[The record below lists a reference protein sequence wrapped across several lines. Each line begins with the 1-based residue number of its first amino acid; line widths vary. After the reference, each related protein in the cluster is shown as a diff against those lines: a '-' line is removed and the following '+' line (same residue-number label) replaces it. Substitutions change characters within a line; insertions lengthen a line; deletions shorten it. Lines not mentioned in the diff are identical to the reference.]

1 MATNS
6 LQVVKQ
12 TLFSPAIQ
20 EQIQIRL
27 GENAG
32 AFTSSILDL
41 VGSNSRLMG
50 CSPMLVIKEA
60 MKAASLNLPVSN
72 QLGFAYV
79 IPYKVKGTMTPSF
92 QMGYKGYIQLALR
105 TGRYKHLNAGILYEG
120 QAWEEDQLAGV
131 FTISGEKTSD
141 QAIGYFAYMRLLEG
155 FEKGIAWTK
164 EQVTAHAKRYSK
176 EYQRTKGKYGV
187 WKDNFD
193 GMATKTMLLQLVP
206 KYGPMSI
213 DIARAQTYESEGQAA
228 TSDLDGIDEEAID
241 ISQQEQEPEEDKAEE
256 ETIEPAE
263 LTEEEKQ
270 EIIEATARMQKQ
282 AEAEAPF

>member
-6 LQVVKQ
+6 LQVVKH

-32 AFTSSILDL
+32 AFTSSVLDL
-41 VGSNSRLMG
+41 VGANSRLME
-50 CSPMLVIKEA
+50 CDPMLVIKEA

-79 IPYKVKGTMTPSF
+79 IPYKIKGVMTPSF

-105 TGRYKHLNAGILYEG
+105 TGRYKYLNAGIIYEG
-120 QAWEEDQLAGV
+120 QTWEEDQIAGV
-131 FTISGEKTSD
+131 FSLNGEQVSD

-187 WKDNFD
+187 WKDDFD
-193 GMATKTMLLQLVP
+193 GMAKKTMLLRLIP
-206 KYGPMSI
+206 PYGPMSI
-213 DIARAQTYESEGQAA
+213 DIAKAQTFETESAFIA
-228 TSDLDGIDEEAID
+228 SDLDGIDDAID
-241 ISQQEQEPEEDKAEE
+241 LQPEQPKKPAEE
-256 ETIEPAE
+256 TNTADIEPAE
-263 LTEEEKQ
+263 LTEAEKQ
-270 EIIEATARMQKQ
+270 EILAAEARMKEQTENK
-282 AEAEAPF
+282 APF